1 MKAIFMEK
9 KEIIRLAKK
18 DFEKAWVE
26 TSETLKK
33 PHHDDQY
40 PRLYLKTGKSHM
52 LYDTIWELRQAYL
65 QLGFDE
71 IINPL
76 FIEED
81 HIYKQFGPEAPA
93 VLDRCFY
100 LAGLPRPDIGL
111 GMDKIQKIES
121 LGLSLDEDKIRN
133 LKVVFRHYKKGDTSG
148 DDLVQDL
155 SAALEVDDESG
166 LRVLERV
173 FPELRHLKPLASG
186 STLRSHMT
194 SGWFITLKSIHN
206 KRQLPLK
213 LFSID
218 RCFRREQREDASHLM
233 TYYSA
238 SCIWMDD
245 EVSLDLGMA
254 VSESLLEHFGFEKF
268 KFTPD
273 EKKSKYYIPGTQTEV
288 YGYHPQ
294 LKDWV
299 EVATFGLYSPLA
311 LSNYGIDKEVMNL
324 GVGAERIAMIL
335 NKQEDI
341 RAMVYPQ
348 SHGKWRL
355 SDREIAAM
363 LRIKYYPTTNEGRI
377 LMDKIITTCQDHGD
391 APSPCEFLIFKGE
404 FLGKNIEVKVVEVE
418 EGTKL
423 LGPAAWNQIYI
434 HDANI
439 LGIPTKEGNITD
451 QLSLKA
457 LEKGIPTNISYMDG
471 VAAHA
476 AYKIEEL
483 VVSGED
489 NLNLRTTISRY
500 ISDINLIL
508 NDVALSYIT
517 GQNKVIDVRGP
528 IFCTIT
534 CEIQG

>member
-1 MKAIFMEK
+1 M
-9 KEIIRLAKK
+9 
-18 DFEKAWVE
+18 
-26 TSETLKK
+26 
-33 PHHDDQY
+33 
-40 PRLYLKTGKSHM
+40 
-52 LYDTIWELRQAYL
+52 
-65 QLGFDE
+65 
-71 IINPL
+71 
-76 FIEED
+76 
-81 HIYKQFGPEAPA
+81 
-93 VLDRCFY
+93 
-100 LAGLPRPDIGL
+100 
-111 GMDKIQKIES
+111 
-121 LGLSLDEDKIRN
+121 
-133 LKVVFRHYKKGDTSG
+133 
-148 DDLVQDL
+148 
-155 SAALEVDDESG
+155 
-166 LRVLERV
+166 
-173 FPELRHLKPLASG
+173 
-186 STLRSHMT
+186 
-194 SGWFITLKSIHN
+194 
-206 KRQLPLK
+206 
-213 LFSID
+213 
-218 RCFRREQREDASHLM
+218 
-233 TYYSA
+233 
-238 SCIWMDD
+238 
-245 EVSLDLGMA
+245 
-254 VSESLLEHFGFEKF
+254 
-268 KFTPD
+268 
-273 EKKSKYYIPGTQTEV
+273 
-288 YGYHPQ
+288 
-294 LKDWV
+294 

-311 LSNYGIDKEVMNL
+311 LSQYGIDKEVMNL

-363 LRIKYYPTTNEGRI
+363 LRINYYPTTNEGRI
-377 LMDKIITTCQDHGD
+377 LMDKIITTCQEHSD
-391 APSPCEFLIFKGE
+391 ASSPCEFLIFKGE

-457 LEKGIPTNISYMDG
+457 LEKGIPTDISYMDG
-471 VAAHA
+471 VTAQA